1 MPSQQGTVFL
11 GTGARLDNIT
21 RAYDEFIESSLRDS
35 SSSDLS
41 TQGPMISYANRIVD
55 LMGSQTSGLSS
66 ALDQV
71 FCDGE

>member
-35 SSSDLS
+35 SSDLS
-41 TQGPMISYANRIVD
+41 SQGPMISYANRIVD